1 MRKGGIIFYSIYDKD
16 MIAVGNGQKNWA
28 LDYYVDAFKS
38 VAPAKMFVCMT
49 FEAEFLMHNNPSG
62 RTSYAS
68 PAEYRQCALHAPQ
81 PLAWDGLTS
90 RVPVPMCGTDWQ
102 YTRNYFEANGVTNA
116 IWAMDFSTQA
126 AWAEW
131 HPLYAAMCTT
141 V

>member
-68 PAEYRQCALHAPQ
+68 PAEYRQCALHAPERSPRHLLGMGERPASPCPCAVQ
-81 PLAWDGLTS
+81 TGSTLATTS
-90 RVPVPMCGTDWQ
+90 RPT
-102 YTRNYFEANGVTNA
+102 A
-116 IWAMDFSTQA
+116 
-126 AWAEW
+126 
-131 HPLYAAMCTT
+131 
-141 V
+141 